1 MSLTARKEREVGS
14 VTRLLVYVFN
24 LGYLQQWNF
33 AQYHTLFCQSR
44 VKMLPTLNKPSK
56 YCQSGEISPNL
67 VTLEVESVT
76 LINEVFKILSTFV
89 MFYLLSGLLNR
100 SFSKI
105 TSNCSVTRLGDL
117 LVFGWFFKA
126 LILSPNRPKFWNGVK
141 IFHLCRRSIFGQLFV
156 DIWHFLLKLSGHPAS
171 KRSRGVILIRRTI
184 FPTIEAAA
192 TDGHLYLNQ
201 SCKRSFRHG
210 NQFLASRSTNRVT
223 RSLSKSRTMSIKS
236 CPKIV
241 IKVFARIM
249 KIVPKSRQTYSQN
262 RP

>member
-1 MSLTARKEREVGS
+1 MFSIWAIYNNETLPNTIHYFAKVGS
-14 VTRLLVYVFN
+14 KC
-24 LGYLQQWNF
+24 
-33 AQYHTLFCQSR
+33 CQH
-44 VKMLPTLNKPSK
+44 K
-56 YCQSGEISPNL
+56 ISPPNIAK
-67 VTLEVESVT
+67 VAKFRQIWSHWRWESVT
-76 LINEVFKILSTFV
+76 LINEVFKIISTFV
-89 MFYLLSGLLNR
+89 MFYLLRGLLNR

-117 LVFGWFFKA
+117 LVFGWLFKE
-126 LILSPNRPKFWNGVK
+126 LILCPNHPKFWNGVI
-141 IFHLCRRSIFGQLFV
+141 IFHFCRRTIFGQLFE

-171 KRSRGVILIRRTI
+171 KRRRGVILIRRTI
-184 FPTIEAAA
+184 FPTIEAAT
-192 TDGHLYLNQ
+192 TDGHLYLNR

>member
-1 MSLTARKEREVGS
+1 MVERSLTARKEREVGS

-44 VKMLPTLNKPSK
+44 VKMLPTQNKPSK

-117 LVFGWFFKA
+117 LV
-126 LILSPNRPKFWNGVK
+126 LSPNRPKFWNGVK